1 MSNPHEW
8 HIASD
13 KEGFSVEDE
22 LELGCFASAKRT
34 DRVGKLSN
42 PSGCECRNH

>member
-13 KEGFSVEDE
+13 NANTSGPSSGKPERAAAQARLARNAMV
-22 LELGCFASAKRT
+22 RT
-34 DRVGKLSN
+34 MATA
-42 PSGCECRNH
+42 